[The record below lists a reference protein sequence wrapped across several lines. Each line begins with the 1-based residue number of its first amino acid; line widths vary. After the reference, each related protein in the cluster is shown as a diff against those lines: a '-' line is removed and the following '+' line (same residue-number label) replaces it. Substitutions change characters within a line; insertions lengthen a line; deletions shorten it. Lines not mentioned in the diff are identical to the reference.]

1 MAEADIKKLTAQ
13 VVSAFLSNNTVPLAD
28 VPSLIQNTYAGL
40 VNITSPVVAP
50 DRELQRPAVSVKKSV
65 TPDAI
70 TCLECGEELH
80 MLKRHIRTAHG
91 FTVGEYLSRWSL
103 PTDYPVVAPNYG
115 ARRSEMAK
123 AFGLGKKRNVE
134 APKVTLEPEE
144 PKRHHYPASRWSKPS
159 E

>member
-1 MAEADIKKLTAQ
+1 MADADIKRLTAQ
-13 VVSAFLSNNTVPLAD
+13 VVSVLVGNNTVPLSD

-40 VNITSPVVAP
+40 VNIISPVVVS
-50 DRELQRPAVSVKKSV
+50 DRVPQRPAVSVKKSV

-70 TCLECGEELH
+70 TCLECGAEMH

-91 FTVGEYLSRWSL
+91 LTVGEYLSRWSL
-103 PTDYPVVAPNYG
+103 PSDYPVVAPNYG

-123 AFGLGKKRNVE
+123 AFGLGKKRSVA
-134 APKVTLEPEE
+134 APEVPSKPEE
-144 PKRHHYPASRWSKPS
+144 TKHHHYPASRWSKPT